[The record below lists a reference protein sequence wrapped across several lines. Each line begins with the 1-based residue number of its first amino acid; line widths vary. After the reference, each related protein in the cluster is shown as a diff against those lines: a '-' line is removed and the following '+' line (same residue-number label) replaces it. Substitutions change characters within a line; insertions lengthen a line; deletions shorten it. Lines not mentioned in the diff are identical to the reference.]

1 VTARRETIAGAWPD
15 AGAMAARTVVI
26 VGAGLA
32 GSRCAETLRA
42 EGFDGRV
49 VLVGDEALPPYER
62 PALSKEFLA
71 GERDRIELRP
81 RALWDERD
89 IELVL
94 GHRVQR
100 LDLARRT
107 YDGGPSAD
115 ALVIATGSRARTLP
129 GPTPPGVLTLRTV
142 ADAERL
148 RAELKYARRLAIVGA
163 GFVGAEVASTACGL
177 GVEVTLVDLTP
188 TPLARVLGEEAGAVL
203 AERYRSHGVDLR
215 MGVGLSRIV
224 TSGDGRVE
232 ALELADGSV
241 VPCDVALIA
250 IGAAP
255 ASELLGGDT
264 AGIET
269 DACGRT
275 AHPGVFACGDVASAW
290 RPSMGAHV
298 RVEHWTSA
306 AGQAASVANAILG
319 RNHPYDDLP
328 YFWSDQ
334 FGVRLQHVGH
344 PHGWETTELEGD
356 ESSFCVRFHDVEGR
370 LLGALVAN
378 RPREVGALRREV
390 LAGAQA
396 IAA

>member
-1 VTARRETIAGAWPD
+1 MT
-15 AGAMAARTVVI
+15 ARTVVI

-42 EGFDGRV
+42 EGFDGRI

-62 PALSKEFLA
+62 PALSKEYLA
-71 GERDRIELRP
+71 GERGRIELRP
-81 RALWDERD
+81 RAHWDERE

-94 GHRVQR
+94 GHRVER

-107 YDGGPSAD
+107 YEDGPPAD
-115 ALVIATGSRARTLP
+115 ALVIATGARARALP
-129 GPTPPGVLTLRTV
+129 GPTPPGVLTLRTA
-142 ADAERL
+142 ADADRL
-148 RAELKYARRLAIVGA
+148 RIELEHARRLAIVGA
-163 GFVGAEVASTACGL
+163 GFVGAEVASTARGL
-177 GVEVTLVDLTP
+177 GVDVTLIDLAP
-188 TPLARVLGEEAGAVL
+188 APLSRVLGEEAGEVL
-203 AERYRSHGVDLR
+203 AERYRAHGVELR
-215 MGVGLSRIV
+215 MGVGLSRIA

-232 ALELADGSV
+232 GLELADGSV
-241 VPCDVALIA
+241 VDCDVALIA

-255 ASELLGGDT
+255 ASELLSGDR

-269 DACGRT
+269 DASGRT

-306 AGQAASVANAILG
+306 AGQAAAVAHAILG
-319 RNHPYDDLP
+319 RPRPYDDLP

-334 FGVRLQHVGH
+334 FGLRLQHVGH
-344 PHGWETTELEGD
+344 PHGWETTEVEGD
-356 ESSFCVRFHDVEGR
+356 ESSFCVRFHDGERR

-378 RPREVGALRREV
+378 RPREIGALRREV

>member
-1 VTARRETIAGAWPD
+1 MT
-15 AGAMAARTVVI
+15 ARTVVI

-42 EGFDGRV
+42 EGFDGRIL
-49 VLVGDEALPPYER
+49 LVGDEALPPYER
-62 PALSKEFLA
+62 PTLSKEFLA
-71 GERDRIELRP
+71 GARDRIELRP
-81 RALWDERD
+81 RAHWDERD

-94 GHRVQR
+94 EHRVEG

-107 YDGGPSAD
+107 YEGGPPAD

-129 GPTPPGVLTLRTV
+129 GPTPAGVLTLRT
-142 ADAERL
+142 ADDADRL
-148 RAELKYARRLAIVGA
+148 RAELHGAGRLAIVGA
-163 GFVGAEVASTACGL
+163 GFVGAEVASTARGL
-177 GVEVTLVDLTP
+177 GVDVTLIDLTP
-188 TPLARVLGEEAGAVL
+188 TPLSRVLGEEAGEVL
-203 AERYRSHGVDLR
+203 AERYRAHGVDLR

-224 TSGDGRVE
+224 TGGDGRVE

-241 VPCDVALIA
+241 VRCDVALIA

-255 ASELLGGDT
+255 ASELLGGDR

-275 AHPGVFACGDVASAW
+275 AHAGVFACGDVASAW
-290 RPSMGAHV
+290 RPSMCAHV

-306 AGQAASVANAILG
+306 AGQAASVAHAILG
-319 RNHPYDDLP
+319 RTRPYDDLP

-334 FGVRLQHVGH
+334 FGLRLQHVGH
-344 PHGWETTELEGD
+344 PHSWETTELEGD
-356 ESSFCVRFHDVEGR
+356 DSSFCVRFNDVEGR

-396 IAA
+396 LAA

>member
-1 VTARRETIAGAWPD
+1 MT
-15 AGAMAARTVVI
+15 ARTVVI

-42 EGFDGRV
+42 EGFDGRI

-62 PALSKEFLA
+62 PALSKEYLA
-71 GERDRIELRP
+71 GERGRIELRP
-81 RALWDERD
+81 RAHWDERE

-94 GHRVQR
+94 GHRVER

-107 YDGGPSAD
+107 YDGGPPAD
-115 ALVIATGSRARTLP
+115 ALVIATGARARALP
-129 GPTPPGVLTLRTV
+129 GPTPPGVLTLRTA
-142 ADAERL
+142 ADADRL
-148 RAELKYARRLAIVGA
+148 RTALEHARRLAIVGA
-163 GFVGAEVASTACGL
+163 GFVGAEVASTARGL
-177 GVEVTLVDLTP
+177 GVDVTLIDLAP
-188 TPLARVLGEEAGAVL
+188 APLSRVLGEEAGEVL
-203 AERYRSHGVDLR
+203 AERYRAHGVELR
-215 MGVGLSRIV
+215 MGVGLSRIA
-224 TSGDGRVE
+224 TSADGRVE
-232 ALELADGSV
+232 GLELADGSV
-241 VPCDVALIA
+241 VDCDIALIA

-255 ASELLGGDT
+255 ASELLGGDR

-275 AHPGVFACGDVASAW
+275 VHPGVFACGDVASAW

-306 AGQAASVANAILG
+306 AGQAAAVAHAILG
-319 RNHPYDDLP
+319 RSRPYDDLP

-334 FGVRLQHVGH
+334 FGLRLQHVGH
-344 PHGWETTELEGD
+344 PHGWETTEVEGD
-356 ESSFCVRFHDVEGR
+356 ESSFCVRFHDRRRR

-378 RPREVGALRREV
+378 RPREIGPLRREV

>member
-1 VTARRETIAGAWPD
+1 MRPRRVDTAGAH
-15 AGAMAARTVVI
+15 AMSARTVVI

-42 EGFDGRV
+42 EGFDGRI

-81 RALWDERD
+81 PSHWHERD

-94 GHRVQR
+94 GHRVER

-107 YDGGPSAD
+107 YEGGPPAD

-129 GPTPPGVLTLRTV
+129 GPTPPGVLTLRTA
-142 ADAERL
+142 ADADRL
-148 RAELKYARRLAIVGA
+148 RSALTDARRLAIVGA
-163 GFVGAEVASTACGL
+163 GFVGAEVASTARGL
-177 GVEVTLVDLTP
+177 GVEVTLIDLTP
-188 TPLARVLGEEAGAVL
+188 TPLSRVLGEEAGAVL
-203 AERYRSHGVDLR
+203 AERYRAHGVDLR

-224 TSGDGRVE
+224 TSGDGRLE
-232 ALELADGSV
+232 SLELADGSV

-250 IGAAP
+250 IGAEP
-255 ASELLGGDT
+255 ASELLGGDR

-269 DACGRT
+269 DACGQT
-275 AHPGVFACGDVASAW
+275 ANPGVFACGDVASAW
-290 RPSMGAHV
+290 RPSMDAHV

-306 AGQAASVANAILG
+306 AGQAASVAHAILG
-319 RNHPYDDLP
+319 RTRPYDDLP

-334 FGVRLQHVGH
+334 FGLRLQHVGH
-344 PHGWETTELEGD
+344 PHGWETNEVEGD
-356 ESSFCVRFHDVEGR
+356 ESSFCVRFHDPEGR

-378 RPREVGALRREV
+378 RPREIGALRREV

-396 IAA
+396 LAA

>member
-1 VTARRETIAGAWPD
+1 MSARS
-15 AGAMAARTVVI
+15 VVI

-42 EGFDGRV
+42 EGFDGRI

-62 PALSKEFLA
+62 PALSKEYLA
-71 GERDRIELRP
+71 GEREKIELRP
-81 RALWDERD
+81 RAHWDERE

-94 GHRVQR
+94 GHHVER

-107 YDGGPSAD
+107 YAGGPAAD
-115 ALVIATGSRARTLP
+115 ALVIATGARARKLP
-129 GPTPPGVLTLRTV
+129 GPTPPGVLTLRTAGD
-142 ADAERL
+142 ADRL
-148 RAELKYARRLAIVGA
+148 RGELSGVRRLAIVGA
-163 GFVGAEVASTACGL
+163 GFVGAEVASTARAL
-177 GVEVTLVDLTP
+177 GVDVTLVDLTL
-188 TPLARVLGEEAGAVL
+188 TPLARVLGEAAGEFL
-203 AERYRSHGVDLR
+203 ARRYRAHGVHLR
-215 MGVGLSRIV
+215 MGVGLSRIR
-224 TSGDGRVE
+224 TASDGRVK

-250 IGAAP
+250 IGALP
-255 ASELLGGDT
+255 ASELLGGGA

-275 AHPGVFACGDVASAW
+275 AYPGVFACGDVASAW

-306 AGQAASVANAILG
+306 AGQAAAVAHAILG
-319 RNHPYDDLP
+319 RPRPYDDLP

-334 FGVRLQHVGH
+334 FGLRLQHVGH
-344 PHGWETTELEGD
+344 PHGWETTEVEGD
-356 ESSFCVRFHDVEGR
+356 ESSFCVRFHDQQR
-370 LLGALVAN
+370 NLLGALVAN
-378 RPREVGALRREV
+378 RPRDIGPLRREV

-396 IAA
+396 LAA

>member
-1 VTARRETIAGAWPD
+1 MT
-15 AGAMAARTVVI
+15 ARTVVI

-42 EGFDGRV
+42 EGFDGRIL
-49 VLVGDEALPPYER
+49 LVGDEALPPYER

-81 RALWDERD
+81 RAHWDERD
-89 IELVL
+89 VELVL
-94 GHRVQR
+94 GHRVER

-107 YDGGPSAD
+107 YDGGPPAD

-129 GPTPPGVLTLRTV
+129 GPTPPGVLTLRT
-142 ADAERL
+142 ADDADRL
-148 RAELKYARRLAIVGA
+148 RAELRHARRLAIVGA
-163 GFVGAEVASTACGL
+163 GFVGAEVASTARRL
-177 GVEVTLVDLTP
+177 GVEVTLIDLTP
-188 TPLARVLGEEAGAVL
+188 TPLSRVLGEEAGGVL
-203 AERYRSHGVDLR
+203 AERYRAHGVDLR

-224 TSGDGRVE
+224 TPGDGRVE

-255 ASELLGGDT
+255 ASELLGGDR

-275 AHPGVFACGDVASAW
+275 THPGVFACGDVASAW

-306 AGQAASVANAILG
+306 AGQAASVAHAILG
-319 RNHPYDDLP
+319 RTRPYDDLP

-334 FGVRLQHVGH
+334 FGLRLQHVGH
-344 PHGWETTELEGD
+344 PHGWETTEVEGD

-370 LLGALVAN
+370 LLAALVAN

-396 IAA
+396 LAA

>member
-1 VTARRETIAGAWPD
+1 MT
-15 AGAMAARTVVI
+15 ARTVVI

-42 EGFDGRV
+42 EGFDGRI

-62 PALSKEFLA
+62 PALSKEYLA
-71 GERDRIELRP
+71 GERGRIELRP
-81 RALWDERD
+81 RAHWDERA

-94 GHRVQR
+94 GHRVER
-100 LDLARRT
+100 LDLARRS
-107 YDGGPSAD
+107 YDGGPPAD
-115 ALVIATGSRARTLP
+115 ALVIATGARARALP
-129 GPTPPGVLTLRTV
+129 GPTPPGVLTLRTA
-142 ADAERL
+142 ADADRL
-148 RAELKYARRLAIVGA
+148 RTALEHARRLAIVGA
-163 GFVGAEVASTACGL
+163 GFVGAEVASTGRRL
-177 GVEVTLVDLTP
+177 GVDVTLIDLAP
-188 TPLARVLGEEAGAVL
+188 APLSRVLGEEAGEVL
-203 AERYRSHGVDLR
+203 AERYRAHGVELR

-224 TSGDGRVE
+224 THGDGRVE
-232 ALELADGSV
+232 GLELADGSV
-241 VPCDVALIA
+241 VDCDIALIA

-255 ASELLGGDT
+255 ASELLGGDR

-275 AHPGVFACGDVASAW
+275 VHPAVFACGDVASAW

-306 AGQAASVANAILG
+306 AGQAAAVAHAILG
-319 RNHPYDDLP
+319 RSRPYDDLP

-334 FGVRLQHVGH
+334 FGLRLQHVGH
-344 PHGWETTELEGD
+344 PHGWETTEVEGD
-356 ESSFCVRFHDVEGR
+356 ESSFCVRFHDGRRR

-378 RPREVGALRREV
+378 RPREIGPLRREV

>member
-1 VTARRETIAGAWPD
+1 MT
-15 AGAMAARTVVI
+15 ARTVVI

-49 VLVGDEALPPYER
+49 VLVGDEAVPPYER
-62 PALSKEFLA
+62 PALSKEYLA
-71 GERDRIELRP
+71 GERGRIELRP
-81 RALWDERD
+81 RAHWDERE

-94 GHRVQR
+94 GHRVER

-107 YDGGPSAD
+107 YEDGPPAD
-115 ALVIATGSRARTLP
+115 ALVIATGARARALP
-129 GPTPPGVLTLRTV
+129 GPTPPGVLTLRTA
-142 ADAERL
+142 ADADRL
-148 RAELKYARRLAIVGA
+148 RTALEHARRLAIVGA
-163 GFVGAEVASTACGL
+163 GFVGAEVASTARGL
-177 GVEVTLVDLTP
+177 GVDVTLIDLAP
-188 TPLARVLGEEAGAVL
+188 APLSRVLGEEAGEVL
-203 AERYRSHGVDLR
+203 AERYRAHGVELR
-215 MGVGLSRIV
+215 MGVGLSRIA

-232 ALELADGSV
+232 GLELADGSV
-241 VPCDVALIA
+241 VDCDVALIA

-255 ASELLGGDT
+255 ASELLGGDR

-269 DACGRT
+269 DSCGRT
-275 AHPGVFACGDVASAW
+275 VHPGVFACGDVASAW

-306 AGQAASVANAILG
+306 AGQAAAVAHTILG
-319 RNHPYDDLP
+319 RSRPYDDLP

-334 FGVRLQHVGH
+334 FGLRLQHVGH
-344 PHGWETTELEGD
+344 PHGWETTEVEGD
-356 ESSFCVRFHDVEGR
+356 ESSFCVRFHDVAGR

-378 RPREVGALRREV
+378 RPREIGALRREV

-396 IAA
+396 LAA

>member
-1 VTARRETIAGAWPD
+1 VSARS
-15 AGAMAARTVVI
+15 VVI

-42 EGFDGRV
+42 EGFDGRI

-71 GERDRIELRP
+71 GSRGEIELRP
-81 RALWDERD
+81 RAHWDERE

-94 GHRVQR
+94 KHRVER

-107 YDGGPSAD
+107 YEGGPPAA

-129 GPTPPGVLTLRTV
+129 GPTPPGVLTLRTA
-142 ADAERL
+142 ADADRL
-148 RAELKYARRLAIVGA
+148 RAELHDARRLAIVGA
-163 GFVGAEVASTACGL
+163 GFVGAEVASTARGL
-177 GVEVTLVDLTP
+177 GVDVTLIDLTP
-188 TPLARVLGEEAGAVL
+188 APLSRVLGEEAGEVL
-203 AERYRSHGVDLR
+203 AERYRAHGVELR

-224 TSGDGRVE
+224 TAGDGRVE

-255 ASELLGGDT
+255 ASELLGGDR

-275 AHPGVFACGDVASAW
+275 VHPGLFACGDVASAW

-306 AGQAASVANAILG
+306 AGQAASVAHAILG
-319 RNHPYDDLP
+319 RTRPYDDLP

-334 FGVRLQHVGH
+334 FGLRLQHVGH
-344 PHGWETTELEGD
+344 PLGWERTVVEGD
-356 ESSFCVRFHDVEGR
+356 ESSFCVRFHDREGR

-378 RPREVGALRREV
+378 RPREIGALRREV

-396 IAA
+396 LAA

>member
-1 VTARRETIAGAWPD
+1 MNARS
-15 AGAMAARTVVI
+15 VVI

-42 EGFDGRV
+42 EGFDGRT

-62 PALSKEFLA
+62 PALSKDYLA
-71 GERDRIELRP
+71 GRSDKIELRP
-81 RALWDERD
+81 RALWGERE

-94 GHRVQR
+94 GHRVER

-107 YDGGPSAD
+107 YDGGPPSD
-115 ALVIATGSRARTLP
+115 ALVIATGARARALP
-129 GPTPPGVLTLRTV
+129 GPTPPGVLTLRTA
-142 ADAERL
+142 ADADRL
-148 RAELKYARRLAIVGA
+148 LGELKDARRLAIVGA
-163 GFVGAEVASTACGL
+163 GFVGAEVASTAREL
-177 GVEVTLVDLTP
+177 GVDVTLIDLTP
-188 TPLARVLGEEAGAVL
+188 VPLSRVLGEDAGEVL
-203 AERYRSHGVDLR
+203 AERYRAHGVDLR
-215 MGVGLSRIV
+215 MGVGLSRIR
-224 TSGDGRVE
+224 TSGDGRLE
-232 ALELADGSV
+232 ALELADGAV
-241 VPCDVALIA
+241 VGCDVALIA
-250 IGAAP
+250 IGALP
-255 ASELLGGDT
+255 ASELLGGDA

-306 AGQAASVANAILG
+306 AGQAAAVAHAILG
-319 RNHPYDDLP
+319 RTRPYDDLP

-334 FGVRLQHVGH
+334 FGLRLQHVGH
-344 PHGWETTELEGD
+344 PHGWETTEVEGD
-356 ESSFCVRFHDVEGR
+356 ESSFCVRFLDGGHR

-378 RPREVGALRREV
+378 HPREIGPLRREV

-396 IAA
+396 LAA